1 MVTIAVGLQERPSAA
16 PQEGV
21 WVPDYK
27 IVGDPSFT
35 KAITAVSTLIMA
47 YAGTPGF
54 FPIVSEM
61 RDPTKYTRALFVCQT
76 IVTVTYLVVGCVVYI
91 YCGSYVASP
100 ALGSAGPLVKKIS
113 YGFALPGLIVTTLL
127 VIHVRT
133 HLSTLLFSANISVT
147 GEIYLPSHP
156 PRIQA
161 PDHKHDDALG
171 HMAQL
176 YSCYYRDRIRDC

>member
-1 MVTIAVGLQERPSAA
+1 MVLTCVVFMVTIAVGLQERPSSA
-16 PQEGV
+16 PQDGV

-35 KAITAVSTLIMA
+35 KAITAVSTLVMA

-61 RDPTKYTRALFVCQT
+61 RHPTKYTRALFFCQT

-127 VIHVRT
+127 VIHVCIPYPSA
-133 HLSTLLFSANISVT
+133 LFFSANHLVT
-147 GEIYLPSHP
+147 GKISLPPHAA
-156 PRIQA
+156 RI
-161 PDHKHDDALG
+161 
-171 HMAQL
+171 
-176 YSCYYRDRIRDC
+176 